1 MSLLPSL
8 SPLED
13 ASPRFGARQAR
24 GHSLGLLLCPFQVP
38 TELADGFGLKEL
50 PYSWYARRFTPLEV
64 WFLRFS
70 YENSAGYSFCL
81 GLVPLGFAHF
91 TQPEVASGMPMIS

>member
-1 MSLLPSL
+1 M
-8 SPLED
+8 D
-13 ASPRFGARQAR
+13 
-24 GHSLGLLLCPFQVP
+24 LLCLFLVP
-38 TELADGFGLKEL
+38 TRLADGFGLKEL

-81 GLVPLGFAHF
+81 GLAPPWVCAFYATRSCLRDAHD
-91 TQPEVASGMPMIS
+91 